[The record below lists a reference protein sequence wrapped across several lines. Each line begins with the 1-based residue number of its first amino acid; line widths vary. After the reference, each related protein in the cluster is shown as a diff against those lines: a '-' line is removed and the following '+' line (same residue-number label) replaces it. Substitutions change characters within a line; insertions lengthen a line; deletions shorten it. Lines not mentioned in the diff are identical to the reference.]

1 MRVLIIEDEHKIAQ
15 SIKKGLEQENFV
27 VDIAYEGVSG
37 FDLASSEEFDIIV
50 LDRMLPGLDGIEI
63 VRKLRMSGNHVPSLM
78 LTAKGQIDERVEGLN
93 AGVDDYLPKPFAFSE
108 LIARIRALLRRPQE
122 LRSQVLSVGDL
133 TLNTHTFEVKR
144 SDKLIRLSS
153 KEYALLEYL
162 LRNKNKI
169 LTKDQIINHVWSYE
183 EDVLPNTVEVWI
195 LNLRK
200 KIDKAYPDKLT
211 LIHTVRGF
219 GYKLGD

>member
-63 VRKLRMSGNHVPSLM
+63 VRKLRMSGNHVPILM